1 MLRQFVSIGAV
12 GGAVGG
18 AVTAVMLVAGT
29 AHAEVRGVFRVGVEP
44 LSLEPSTS
52 TPYVGGYVDDAVTAY
67 NAAATAYNR
76 AHGYVQGSP
85 MAASSI
91 VASDLGLHATLL
103 TLAPGLEVGSRFLK
117 LRVEGL
123 FGMSDHVRAVGVGLY
138 PIDVAVPLPGVN
150 ITPYALVG
158 GTLRYLSRSDTDGET
173 GGLGTIR
180 AAAGAR
186 FGHVMVE
193 LGVGIYMLGG
203 LYNQGELESMART
216 YDPRGNAPPPSA
228 ERVVSGGTQSG
239 MIDFSVGFTL

>member
-1 MLRQFVSIGAV
+1 MSCPFVAIAVGAV
-12 GGAVGG
+12 VGMVLAGGN
-18 AVTAVMLVAGT
+18 

-52 TPYVGGYVDDAVTAY
+52 TPYVGGYVNDAVTAY
-67 NAAATAYNR
+67 NAAVTAYNR
-76 AHGYVQGSP
+76 AHGYGQGSP

-91 VASDLGLHATLL
+91 APSDLGLHATLL
-103 TLAPGLEVGSRFLK
+103 TLAPGLELGTSMIKVRL
-117 LRVEGL
+117 EGL
-123 FGMSDHVRAVGVGLY
+123 LGTSDHVRAVGIGLY
-138 PIDVAVPLPGVN
+138 PIDIALPLPGTN

-158 GTLRYLSRSDTDGET
+158 GTLRYLSRSDTEGET

-239 MIDFSVGFTL
+239 MIDVSVGFTL